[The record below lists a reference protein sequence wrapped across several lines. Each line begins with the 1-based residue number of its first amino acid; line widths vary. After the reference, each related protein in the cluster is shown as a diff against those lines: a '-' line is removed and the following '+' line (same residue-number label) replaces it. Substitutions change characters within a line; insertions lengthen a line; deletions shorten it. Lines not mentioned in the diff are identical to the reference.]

1 MTAAYVVTALCG
13 GLGNQMFQY
22 AAGRALSLRTGAP
35 LLLDVSWY
43 GNIVGATPRDYM
55 LHAFSIQENIATED
69 QLQPFRRQ
77 PQKFYQKVLRKLLGR
92 PHPLPKG
99 LAEEPHFQYWPG
111 FFQVQPPAYLSGYW
125 QSEQYFAEYASA
137 IRADF
142 TFPPLPAGVAQQV
155 GQAIAQS
162 PHPVAIHVR
171 RGDYVASP
179 EANATHGVC
188 SASYYAKAIAH
199 IAEQCPNATLFLFS
213 DDPAWVQENFAT
225 QGLPA
230 FVVDLA
236 LPNEPWHDMHLI
248 SLCEHH
254 IIANSSFSWWGAW
267 LGEKGGMVYAP
278 SPWFADT
285 KILSKDLYL
294 PQWVQLR

>member
-1 MTAAYVVTALCG
+1 MGKHIITSLCG

-35 LLLDVSWY
+35 LLLDTNWY
-43 GNIVGATPRDYM
+43 ANTAGNTPRQYM
-55 LHAFSIQENIATED
+55 LHVFPVQGDIATQE
-69 QLQPFRRQ
+69 QLAPFFHH
-77 PQKFYQKVLRKLLGR
+77 PEMFHQKVLRKLFGR
-92 PHPLPKG
+92 PHPVPKG
-99 LAEEPHFQYWPG
+99 LVNEPHFKYWPG
-111 FFQVQPPAYLSGYW
+111 FPQVQAPAYLAGYW

-142 TFPPLPAGVAQQV
+142 KFPPLPAGVAQQV

-162 PHPVAIHVR
+162 VHPVAIHVR

-188 SASYYAKAIAH
+188 SASYYAAAIAQV
-199 IAEQCPNATLFLFS
+199 AEQCPNVTLFLFS
-213 DDPAWVQENFAT
+213 DDPVWVQENFAT

-230 FVVDLA
+230 TVVDLA
-236 LPNEPWHDMHLI
+236 LPEEPWHDMHLI
-248 SLCEHH
+248 SLCRHH
-254 IIANSSFSWWGAW
+254 VIANSSFSWWGAW

-278 SPWFADT
+278 KQWFASAE
-285 KILSKDLYL
+285 KQGLSPCPNRWNTL
-294 PQWVQLR
+294 